1 MRRAI
6 PLLLSAACSQAGL
19 DLSLID
25 DVRVVAMVA
34 DPPEVGPGE
43 SATIR
48 VTVADPLRRAPE
60 LMVWACT
67 PVAGVCLESSYLG
80 LPDRLALLATVNG
93 TATYTQPIPELDLSD
108 DAVFEPRLWALA
120 CAPGL
125 CPIFDEAR
133 ERLDR
138 GASSAALEADL
149 AHPESW
155 MGDLPWDGVHLA
167 THTYRASTA
176 AEEDRNVNPVYE
188 PRFPGGNDE
197 QIEIAPGATLD
208 VNFWSGDQNGDNVR
222 AYAATT
228 VGTFPDPDAE
238 VDGNAARLLYV
249 APDQPQEGDI
259 YVVFEDGHGGEALY
273 RQHVVVR

>member
-1 MRRAI
+1 M
-6 PLLLSAACSQAGL
+6 LSLAACSQAGL

-34 DPPEVGPGE
+34 DPPEVAPGE
-43 SATIR
+43 SATIE

-67 PVAGVCLESSYLG
+67 PVAGVCLESSYLA

-108 DAVFEPRLWALA
+108 DALFEPRLWALA

-125 CPIFDEAR
+125 CPIIDEAR
-133 ERLDR
+133 ERLEV
-138 GASSAALEADL
+138 GASTAALEADL
-149 AHPESW
+149 AHPDTWLAE
-155 MGDLPWDGVHLA
+155 LPWDGLHLA

-176 AEEDRNVNPVYE
+176 AEGERNANPVYE
-188 PRFPGGNDE
+188 PRYPGGTDE
-197 QIEIAPGATLD
+197 QLEIGPGETLN
-208 VNFWSGDQNGDNVR
+208 VSFWSGDLNGDNVR
-222 AYAATT
+222 VYASTT
-228 VGTFPDPDAE
+228 AGSFPDPDTE
-238 VDGNAARLLYV
+238 VDDNAARLLYV

-259 YVVFEDGHGGEALY
+259 YVVFEDGRGGEALY
-273 RQHVVVR
+273 RQHVVVQ